1 MKLEYI
7 AQNGNVLDLWGN
19 GSFKISNIDGLTLAN
34 IAMAETTT
42 SNLDG
47 SIITNERTDTRS
59 IVIDFTIDDVDVEKV
74 LRNILSYMK
83 PKQSGTLRWT
93 TDERVWEIG
102 TRVELIEAPRMSAP
116 PVTLQVS
123 LKCPEPYWSD
133 AKYIIGEIGEL
144 VSTHYFMTDKD
155 EQLFFTEEG
164 QSFGYISTDRARKFM
179 NESDTAVGMIITI
192 TALGEVKNP
201 ILYNLHGQYIGL
213 NITMQAAD
221 EIIINTSRG
230 DKTVTMG
237 GENIISKLM
246 RGSTFLQMETGEN
259 AFVIVSDTETT
270 GACYFSIAYKQKHV

>member
-34 IAMAETTT
+34 ISMSEATT

-83 PKQSGTLRWT
+83 PKQSGVLRWT
-93 TDERVWEIG
+93 TDERVWEIN
-102 TRVELIEAPRMSAP
+102 TRVELIDAPRMSNP

-133 AKYIIGEIGEL
+133 VKYIVGEIGEL

-164 QSFGYISTDRARKFM
+164 QSFGYISTDRARKFV

-192 TALGEVKNP
+192 TALGGVKNP
-201 ILYNLHGQYIGL
+201 KLYNLHGQFIGV
-213 NITMQAAD
+213 NVTMQASD
-221 EIIINTSRG
+221 EIVINTSRG
-230 DKTVTMG
+230 NKTITMN
-237 GENIISKLM
+237 GENIIGKIM

-259 AFVIVSDTETT
+259 EFVISSDAEEA
-270 GACYFSIAYKQKHV
+270 GACYFSIAYRQKHI